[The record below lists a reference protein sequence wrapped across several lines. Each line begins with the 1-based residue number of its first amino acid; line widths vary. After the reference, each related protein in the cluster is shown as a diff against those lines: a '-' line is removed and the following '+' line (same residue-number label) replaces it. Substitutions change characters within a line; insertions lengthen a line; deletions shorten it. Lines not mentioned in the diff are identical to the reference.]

1 MILRKSVINSKEKRK
16 NPLKQIDVWTLTIS
30 KLYVIIF
37 YLKQLFDFSSIYP
50 FVASASAAMH
60 SSWIP
65 MLSLVTDPNDTVT
78 SNSFDVFTMPD
89 IMKVSCDIILN
100 LVTLKKK
107 AMLNRDF
114 KIHSI
119 DLALTYT
126 FFQLIYDILH
136 LIRIQ

>member
-1 MILRKSVINSKEKRK
+1 MKCKTKLFFLPIKLRKSVINSKEKRK

-107 AMLNRDF
+107 
-114 KIHSI
+114 S
-119 DLALTYT
+119 
-126 FFQLIYDILH
+126 QC
-136 LIRIQ
+136 